1 MNRGTSWLLALAA
14 AALMAG
20 CASGVKLDAPAPVVD
35 RSAQMPLTPLAPP
48 AAAPSNAGGANSS
61 QSQVVPA
68 APVNAASNA
77 AGPASVPRLI
87 QFDYDSFVIKPDYL
101 AVVEAHGRFL
111 KANPGRRIAIEGHTD
126 DRGGREYNLALG
138 QKRAE
143 AVRKALSLSGASD
156 SQMEAVSFGKEKPAN
171 PASTED
177 AYAQNRRAEIVYR

>member
-1 MNRGTSWLLALAA
+1 MNRKISWLLALAA

-20 CASGVKLDAPAPVVD
+20 CASGIKLDAPAPVVD
-35 RSAQMPLTPLAPP
+35 RSAQQALTPLTPP
-48 AAAPSNAGGANSS
+48 AAPSNAGGANAS
-61 QSQVVPA
+61 QSRVVPA
-68 APVNAASNA
+68 APVDAASTA

-111 KANPGRRIAIEGHTD
+111 KANPGRRISIEGHTD

-156 SQMEAVSFGKEKPAN
+156 SQMEAVSFGKEKPAVPGN
-171 PASTED
+171 TES
-177 AYAQNRRAEIVYR
+177 AMQENRRVEINYR